1 MLIGTVGFLSG
12 SECVRLIT
20 VIRQG
25 MRGETLEGW
34 ECEQRL
40 DLEHSPQ
47 GRDHRGQADRKG
59 R

>member
-1 MLIGTVGFLSG
+1 
-12 SECVRLIT
+12 
-20 VIRQG
+20 
-25 MRGETLEGW
+25 MRGENLEGW

-47 GRDHRGQADRKG
+47 GRDQRGQADRKG